1 MDSILVYIHEAL
13 NKHFSQYN
21 RPKNK
26 KMMTKKTKKMK
37 LQNFLKFSDERLSF
51 PSLFYFLF
59 IRMNLVDRR
68 MILSNL

>member
-26 KMMTKKTKKMK
+26 KMMTKKNKKNETPEFFK
-37 LQNFLKFSDERLSF
+37 IFR
-51 PSLFYFLF
+51 
-59 IRMNLVDRR
+59 
-68 MILSNL
+68 